1 MPFIAAQQLALN
13 NAIRVKLS
21 HLYQTRPRDTLWYS
35 FGLKMLLDYKSV
47 VRSWAMG
54 RSRVA
59 FRKALAERG
68 YDQDGRAISSF
79 PRAATEETKIAGLR
93 GSVDFTVREEVVTA
107 KSSDIEKD
115 MREIVDKI
123 IRVMLHAPKAGTG
136 KLKQLYSLRSSTQS
150 AMLVSL
156 TVGKVDAGVAVL
168 LTQDNRLIEFPSVLL
183 PNNITSGSIVDITV
197 ARNHAAETASATAF
211 QTLQKRILNTYGI
224 KTPTPPI
231 LRLRNATQTSLV
243 LEWDPIDLA
252 TASLKSLSLY
262 RNGSKAG
269 SIPRPLETRSTKI
282 SGLAI
287 HTEYTFH
294 LVLRTTA
301 GTYQSEK
308 LVCRTHKMTDL
319 SGITVTA
326 GVLHPQQRDALAA
339 ALDRIGGKLI
349 DTVRIDTTHFVC
361 TEGRGPLWE
370 KAVEMNIPVV
380 VPEWVDACEAE
391 GTIVSVRGYYLNA
404 DPKARQLGPIHG
416 STQHQRTTSTATPNQ
431 SQDQNQNQSPSPSPS
446 NLAPSGAL
454 QVQQQLD
461 DPPLTPFPGAEM
473 TGQPTAEERE
483 VSSDE
488 GRLSPPPPVPPKDD
502 EEEARGD
509 EHAEDEP
516 PAQEEHDTAEVA
528 TPADAKAGDSDH
540 DEQTSTAD
548 DQSDRHIEEDKGK
561 PSGDDEDKERHS
573 KEGEGD
579 FNEVPL

>member
-1 MPFIAAQQLALN
+1 
-13 NAIRVKLS
+13 
-21 HLYQTRPRDTLWYS
+21 
-35 FGLKMLLDYKSV
+35 
-47 VRSWAMG
+47 
-54 RSRVA
+54 
-59 FRKALAERG
+59 
-68 YDQDGRAISSF
+68 
-79 PRAATEETKIAGLR
+79 
-93 GSVDFTVREEVVTA
+93 
-107 KSSDIEKD
+107 
-115 MREIVDKI
+115 
-123 IRVMLHAPKAGTG
+123 
-136 KLKQLYSLRSSTQS
+136 
-150 AMLVSL
+150 MLVSL

-183 PNNITSGSIVDITV
+183 PSNITSGSIVDITV
-197 ARNHAAETASATAF
+197 ARNQAAEAASATAF

-224 KTPTPPI
+224 KTPAPPV

-252 TASLKSLSLY
+252 TASIKSLSLY

-308 LVCRTHKMTDL
+308 LTCRTHKMTDL
-319 SGITVTA
+319 SGITVTP
-326 GVLHPQQRDALAA
+326 GVLPPQQKDALAA

-349 DTVRIDTTHFVC
+349 DSVRIDTTHFVC

-380 VPEWVDACEAE
+380 VPEWVDACESE

-416 STQHQRTTSTATPNQ
+416 SSQHQRTTSTATSSAPRPSTQ
-431 SQDQNQNQSPSPSPS
+431 PKPSQDDSQ
-446 NLAPSGAL
+446 AL
-454 QVQQQLD
+454 PE
-461 DPPLTPFPGAEM
+461 PPITPFPGAGQS
-473 TGQPTAEERE
+473 GQPTAEERE
-483 VSSDE
+483 LESDE
-488 GRLSPPPPVPPKDD
+488 DDQSPPPPPPKDGD
-502 EEEARGD
+502 EEVAEPSVNG
-509 EHAEDEP
+509 HAEQNGDKPSDTEV
-516 PAQEEHDTAEVA
+516 PAE
-528 TPADAKAGDSDH
+528 KA
-540 DEQTSTAD
+540 
-548 DQSDRHIEEDKGK
+548 EEDGNDNAEAVDKPDEKEEDSSSSESKNGKG
-561 PSGDDEDKERHS
+561 

>member
-1 MPFIAAQQLALN
+1 
-13 NAIRVKLS
+13 
-21 HLYQTRPRDTLWYS
+21 
-35 FGLKMLLDYKSV
+35 
-47 VRSWAMG
+47 
-54 RSRVA
+54 
-59 FRKALAERG
+59 
-68 YDQDGRAISSF
+68 
-79 PRAATEETKIAGLR
+79 
-93 GSVDFTVREEVVTA
+93 
-107 KSSDIEKD
+107 
-115 MREIVDKI
+115 
-123 IRVMLHAPKAGTG
+123 
-136 KLKQLYSLRSSTQS
+136 
-150 AMLVSL
+150 MLVSL

-197 ARNHAAETASATAF
+197 ARNHSAEEASATGF
-211 QTLQKRILNTYGI
+211 QSLQKRILNTYGV
-224 KTPTPPI
+224 KTPAPPV

-308 LVCRTHKMTDL
+308 LTCRTHKMTDL

-326 GVLHPQQRDALAA
+326 GVLPEQQKEALGA
-339 ALDRIGGKLI
+339 ALDRVGGKLI

-380 VPEWVDACEAE
+380 TPEWVDACEAE

-404 DPKARQLGPIHG
+404 DPKARQLGPIHA
-416 STQHQRTTSTATPNQ
+416 STQHQRTMSTMTANTQNHIQ
-431 SQDQNQNQSPSPSPS
+431 SQSQSRLS
-446 NLAPSGAL
+446 L
-454 QVQQQLD
+454 QPQPMRERQESVAE
-461 DPPLTPFPGAEM
+461 PPITPFPGAGM
-473 TGQPTAEERE
+473 SGQPKAEDSEGP
-483 VSSDE
+483 SDDE
-488 GRLSPPPPVPPKDD
+488 DEQPPPPPPKDESD
-502 EEEARGD
+502 AAESPEPTPNGHAEQNGEADAAETAGSSEKEDKADNEKEEDVPEKAEETKEESSGD
-509 EHAEDEP
+509 E
-516 PAQEEHDTAEVA
+516 V
-528 TPADAKAGDSDH
+528 K
-540 DEQTSTAD
+540 
-548 DQSDRHIEEDKGK
+548 KGK
-561 PSGDDEDKERHS
+561 G

>member
-1 MPFIAAQQLALN
+1 
-13 NAIRVKLS
+13 
-21 HLYQTRPRDTLWYS
+21 
-35 FGLKMLLDYKSV
+35 
-47 VRSWAMG
+47 
-54 RSRVA
+54 
-59 FRKALAERG
+59 
-68 YDQDGRAISSF
+68 
-79 PRAATEETKIAGLR
+79 
-93 GSVDFTVREEVVTA
+93 
-107 KSSDIEKD
+107 
-115 MREIVDKI
+115 
-123 IRVMLHAPKAGTG
+123 
-136 KLKQLYSLRSSTQS
+136 
-150 AMLVSL
+150 MLVSL

-197 ARNHAAETASATAF
+197 ARNNSAEEASATGF
-211 QTLQKRILNTYGI
+211 QSLQKRILNTYGV
-224 KTPTPPI
+224 KTPSPPI

-308 LVCRTHKMTDL
+308 LTCRTHKMTDL

-326 GVLHPQQRDALAA
+326 GVLPEQQKEALGA

-361 TEGRGPLWE
+361 TEGKGPLWE

-380 VPEWVDACEAE
+380 TPEWVDACEAE

-404 DPKARQLGPIHG
+404 DPKARQLGPIHA
-416 STQHQRTTSTATPNQ
+416 STQHQRTMSTMTANTQNHIQ
-431 SQDQNQNQSPSPSPS
+431 SQSQSRLS
-446 NLAPSGAL
+446 L
-454 QVQQQLD
+454 QPQPTRERQESIAE
-461 DPPLTPFPGAEM
+461 PPITPFPGAGM
-473 TGQPTAEERE
+473 SGQPRAEDSEGPSDDEDEQPPPPPPKDESEAAASPEPTPNGHAEQNGEADDAETAGSSEKEEKADNE
-483 VSSDE
+483 EKEEDAQEKSEETKEEPSSDE
-488 GRLSPPPPVPPKDD
+488 VK
-502 EEEARGD
+502 
-509 EHAEDEP
+509 
-516 PAQEEHDTAEVA
+516 
-528 TPADAKAGDSDH
+528 
-540 DEQTSTAD
+540 
-548 DQSDRHIEEDKGK
+548 KGK
-561 PSGDDEDKERHS
+561 G